1 MSLIFLYILLTNC
14 THLEMLIQAGCFL
27 WSFGLFAYKLY
38 VSWNIDIIWYY
49 TLLNLFIFFCMYS
62 IFRAVVRISNPG
74 VPIVINCLLLFL
86 STFLDLSILGA
97 DFLSQR
103 HVRSEDLS
111 KRCKVLQHSEGYC
124 DTLLALK
131 WYVFPNFASKQ
142 TFLYREVWMKSKAFI
157 KCLTQDL

>member
-1 MSLIFLYILLTNC
+1 
-14 THLEMLIQAGCFL
+14 
-27 WSFGLFAYKLY
+27 
-38 VSWNIDIIWYY
+38 
-49 TLLNLFIFFCMYS
+49 MYS

-74 VPIVINCLLLFL
+74 VPIVINCLLLLL

-131 WYVFPNFASKQ
+131 QYIFTNFVSTKK
-142 TFLYREVWMKSKAFI
+142 FCILKFE
-157 KCLTQDL
+157 